1 MSIDRECGNEG
12 MRGEGNHETIGRH
25 EAASFVVVVD
35 FFERPPNSD
44 VVRIVTLE
52 SAYQNQ
58 LRAVRSRNR
67 TSRGEPFVGAGL
79 NERERR
85 CA

>member
-1 MSIDRECGNEG
+1 MAF
-12 MRGEGNHETIGRH
+12 H
-25 EAASFVVVVD
+25 FVVAVV
-35 FFERPPNSD
+35 FFAREPNSE
-44 VVRIVTLE
+44 VVRIVTVDR
-52 SAYQNQ
+52 AYQNQ

-85 CA
+85 